1 MTDRLRTLSAQ
12 GLSLGYSDRTVLRDL
27 DLNVPPGRFT
37 ALLGPNGSGKST
49 LLRALAR
56 LHPLAKGGVFLDGRN
71 IATSPSKQVARD
83 ISLLPQSAVAPDGLT
98 VSDLV
103 RQGRYPHRSTFGGW
117 SEKDEVAVHE
127 ALVMTALDTDR
138 SRPLHAL
145 SGGQRQR
152 VWIAMAL
159 AQKAPILLLDEPTT
173 FLDLAH
179 QLDLMELI
187 LRLVR
192 DGAMTVVAVLHDL
205 NQAARYCDHLVFLK
219 AGQILEEGAVE
230 DVFKQEVIARAFGVD
245 TDVLRDSRTGRPYC
259 LPIGRQSS

>member
-1 MTDRLRTLSAQ
+1 MTERRHTLSAQ
-12 GLSLGYSDRTVLRDL
+12 GLSLGYGDQTILREL
-27 DLNVPPGRFT
+27 DLMVPPGRFT

-56 LHPLAKGGVFLDGRN
+56 LHPLANGGVFLDGRN
-71 IATSPSKQVARD
+71 IANCPSKQIARD
-83 ISLLPQSAVAPDGLT
+83 ISLLPQGAVAPDGLT
-98 VSDLV
+98 VADLV
-103 RQGRYPHRSTFGGW
+103 RQGRYPHRSIFGGW
-117 SEKDEVAVHE
+117 TDEDEVAVRQAVE
-127 ALVMTALDTDR
+127 MTALDTDQN
-138 SRPLHAL
+138 RPLHAL

-179 QLDLMELI
+179 QLDLMDLI

-192 DGAMTVVAVLHDL
+192 DSAMTVVAVLHDL

-219 AGQILEEGAVE
+219 AGQILVEGAVE
-230 DVFKQEVIARAFGVD
+230 EVFNRDSIAQAFGVE

-259 LPIGRQSS
+259 LPLGRSSV